1 MVLHIPREVTW
12 ALHSDFAKR
21 PATKAAKI
29 NLDGFRLF
37 NGHDTQ
43 VLIQRFGDNDGVR
56 RTPEYLA
63 ELVIEA
69 IKSELLTEYTMSASR
84 AMQER

>member
-1 MVLHIPREVTW
+1 MEKGNIEQKLGCFIPEELYQKGV
-12 ALHSDFAKR
+12 
-21 PATKAAKI
+21 KAAKRK
-29 NLDGFRLF
+29 LQL
-37 NGHDTQ
+37 
-43 VLIQRFGDNDGVR
+43 LIQRFGDNDGVR